1 MNTKSWLLGIAL
13 LGSLS
18 LISAQTPKRAA
29 LSIDKIMLGDRFVGF
44 LPENINWSEDSK
56 TVYFTW
62 NPKMDTLRS
71 LYRIGLDADA
81 KPTPV
86 SLEEQKE
93 LAFGGAYNRSFSKR
107 VYAKDG
113 DLFMQE
119 IAAGKTLQIT
129 NTVETESNPQFLT
142 DDSKVVYLYN
152 GNLFLWNS
160 ATGSTAQLTN
170 FKTGT
175 AKSDKK
181 AADYEQELKEDQLEL
196 SEMLRLRKGQRDI
209 RERQAKALAA
219 KRPKEVYLGTK
230 QATGLQLSP
239 DQKFV
244 TVRLVKR
251 GEPRIAEVPNYVTES
266 GFTENIT
273 ARSKVGSP
281 QDTYEMGI
289 LDLGRDTFYTL
300 DTKNLEGILNK
311 PKFLEAYHTGKNPY
325 KPQYE
330 KPREVSFQGP
340 VFSEDGKAVFG
351 ARSLDNKDRW
361 ILLLDLATGK
371 YKQLDHQH
379 DDAWI
384 GGPGVDNFFGGN
396 ANMGWLAD
404 NQTVWFQSEATGFSH
419 LYTVNTATGDKKAL
433 TQGQFEVI
441 EARPSRNK
449 QFFYLTATA
458 EGPHQRHFYRLAVG
472 GGKLEKITTLTG
484 GNEVSLS
491 PNEQYLAIRHSYS
504 NKPWELCLMD
514 NQAGAKP
521 RQVTQSTTADFQQ
534 YPWRDPEIVW
544 FKASD
549 GVKVPARLYRSAQKS
564 KQQPAVIFVHGAG
577 YAQNVHQWWASYFR
591 EYMFHNLLA
600 DQGYTVLDID
610 YRASSGY
617 GRDWRTAIYQHMGGK
632 DLSDQVDGAN
642 YLVKELGVDP
652 QRIGIYGG
660 SYGGF
665 ITLMGLFTAPNTF
678 KSGAALRPV
687 TDWAHYNHGYTNNI
701 LNTPMEDSL
710 AYRRSSPI
718 FFADGLKG
726 HLLMLH
732 GMIDVNVHFQDVVRL
747 SQRLIELKKENWE
760 LAVFPLED
768 HGFIESSSWT
778 DEYKRIFKLFETTL
792 KK

>member
-1 MNTKSWLLGIAL
+1 MNTKSWLLGTAL
-13 LGSLS
+13 LGLS
-18 LISAQTPKRAA
+18 LALGAQTARPT

-62 NPKMDTLRS
+62 NPKLDTLRS
-71 LYRIGLDADA
+71 LYKVLLGANAQPL
-81 KPTPV
+81 PV
-86 SLEEQKE
+86 PLEEQRE
-93 LAFGGAYNRSFSKR
+93 LAFGGAYNRSFTKK

-113 DLFMQE
+113 DIFWQDL
-119 IAAGKTLQIT
+119 ATGKITAIT
-129 NTVETESNPQFLT
+129 NTVETESNPQFLA
-142 DDSKVVYLYN
+142 DDSKVVYQFS

-160 ATGSTAQLTN
+160 ANGSTTQLTN
-170 FKTGT
+170 FKTGM
-175 AKSDKK
+175 AKADKK
-181 AADYEQELKEDQLEL
+181 PLDYEQELKEDQMEL
-196 SEMLRLRKGQRDI
+196 SEMLRWRKGQKDI
-209 RERQAKALAA
+209 RERQSKLLAA
-219 KRPKEVYLGTK
+219 KRPKEIYLGNK
-230 QATGLQLSP
+230 QVTGLQVSP
-239 DQKFV
+239 DLKFV
-244 TVRLVKR
+244 TLRLVKR
-251 GEPRIAEVPNYVTES
+251 AEPRSAEVPNYVTES

-289 LDLGRDTFYTL
+289 LDLSRDTFYTIEP
-300 DTKNLEGILNK
+300 KNLEGILDK
-311 PKFLEAYHTGKNPY
+311 PAFLKEYHQGKNPY
-325 KPQYE
+325 KAQYE
-330 KPREVSFQGP
+330 KPREVSYQGP
-340 VFSEDGKAVFG
+340 VFSEDGKAVFS
-351 ARSLDNKDRW
+351 ARALDSKDRW

-396 ANMGWLAD
+396 ATIGWLAD
-404 NQTVWFQSEATGFSH
+404 NQTIWFQSEVTGFSH
-419 LYTVNTATGDKKAL
+419 IYTLNTAGGEKKAL
-433 TQGQFEVI
+433 TQGKFEVI
-441 EARPSRNK
+441 EARLSRNK

-458 EGPHQRHFYRLAVG
+458 EGPHQRHFYKLPVG
-472 GGKLEKITTLTG
+472 GVNLEKITPLVG

-491 PNEQYLAIRHSYS
+491 PDEQHLAIRYSYS
-504 NKPWELCLMD
+504 NKPWELYLMD
-514 NQAGAKP
+514 NQASAKP
-521 RQVTQSTTADFQQ
+521 QQITHSTTADFQQ

-544 FKASD
+544 FTASD
-549 GVKVPARLYRSAQKS
+549 GVKVPSRLYRSAKKS
-564 KQQPAVIFVHGAG
+564 KAQAAVIFVHGAG

-591 EYMFHNLLA
+591 EYLFHNYLA

-617 GRDWRTAIYQHMGGK
+617 GRDWRTGIYRYMGGK

-642 YLVKELGVDP
+642 YLIKEQGVDP

-665 ITLMGLFTAPNTF
+665 ITLMALFNAPSTF

-687 TDWAHYNHGYTNNI
+687 TDWAHYNHGYTSNI
-701 LNTPMEDSL
+701 LNSPVEDSI

-718 FFADGLKG
+718 FFAEGLKG
-726 HLLMLH
+726 NLLMLH
-732 GMIDVNVHFQDVVRL
+732 GMVDVNVHFQDVVRL

-768 HGFIESSSWT
+768 HGFVEASSWA
-778 DEYKRIFKLFETTL
+778 DEYKRIFKLFESTL